1 MVSCIEKFAK
11 NGWEMKKFALIGMM
25 IAGTALSAC
34 SHTPTPK
41 NIGMPNPASQY
52 CLEQGGKLN
61 IVKDAQGGEVGMCAL
76 PNGTTVEEW
85 SFFRQNHTEM
95 K

>member
-1 MVSCIEKFAK
+1 
-11 NGWEMKKFALIGMM
+11 MKYLTIGTLLL
-25 IAGTALSAC
+25 ATTAITAC
-34 SHTPTPK
+34 THNPTPK

-61 IVKDAQGGEVGMCAL
+61 IVKDDQGGEIGMCTL
-76 PNGTTVEEW
+76 PDGSEIEEW
-85 SFFRQNHTEM
+85 KFFRQNHSEV